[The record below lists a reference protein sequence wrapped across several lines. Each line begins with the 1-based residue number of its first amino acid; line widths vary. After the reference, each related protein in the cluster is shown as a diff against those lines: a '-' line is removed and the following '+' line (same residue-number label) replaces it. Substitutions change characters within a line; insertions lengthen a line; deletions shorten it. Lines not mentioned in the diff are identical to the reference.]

1 MVLQMIVFF
10 WLFSIVI
17 VPRFSPASD
26 VRRIET
32 LPPDLQILERES
44 DNAFGDMPENLIID
58 DGNDDSL
65 LNLNDPMTILS
76 HTSWS
81 ITIPY
86 NTLSQI
92 CHSV

>member
-17 VPRFSPASD
+17 VPRFSPSD

-76 HTSWS
+76 QTSWS

-92 CHSV
+92 FHSV